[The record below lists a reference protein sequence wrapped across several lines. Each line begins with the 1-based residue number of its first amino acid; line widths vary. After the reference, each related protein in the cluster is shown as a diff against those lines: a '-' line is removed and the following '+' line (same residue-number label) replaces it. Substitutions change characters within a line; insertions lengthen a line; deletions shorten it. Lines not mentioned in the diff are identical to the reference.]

1 MILRPPDVILE
12 PLQMSIHTHQVK
24 LSNMC
29 INYEDLFHK
38 LAPTL
43 DDAPNVFALHCNKG
57 HAVKLRYQDDDSL
70 WKRIPTELEL
80 AQKNRKVNGDGSC
93 FQACV
98 EVYVRVKHPE
108 ISPLKNYKIKVFS
121 STGSVQ
127 TPGGRL
133 NSNEDVDI
141 ALSHLIAYLNAN
153 DVGRDADGASAPVA
167 RIVQNTAM
175 KNYRSRLNLDDPQ
188 LDLFNYRLS
197 WYIQHIQDDELDEL
211 EGVYVKP
218 PFRIIQAENAD
229 EGSKTSFC
237 FLVGTS
243 EDGKEDSF
251 RVEVFNN
258 EKKIKIGKINFKG
271 VKNEEYAV
279 KAYKW
284 LEDIFRA
291 NWHVFVGP
299 RAKVDARAKTAKNT
313 GRRKNLLESL
323 ADLPGKKESASA
335 EGKPLAKRKTP
346 KVRTSRVPKPKA
358 KAPAKE
364 IMRAVQR
371 TPKLEAAPAPGSA
384 LDRIDVDFSLAEQ
397 STEASLEA
405 LLKDISVEDELDF

>member
-1 MILRPPDVILE
+1 MR
-12 PLQMSIHTHQVK
+12 
-24 LSNMC
+24 
-29 INYEDLFHK
+29 INYVDLFHK

-43 DDAPNVFALHCNKG
+43 DDASNVYALHCNHG
-57 HAVKLRYQDDDSL
+57 HAVKLHHEDDDSL

-80 AQKNRKVNGDGSC
+80 AQKNRKVTGDGSC

-98 EVYVRVKHPE
+98 EVYVRIAHPK
-108 ISPLKNYKIKVFS
+108 IDPFKNYKIKVFS

-133 NSNEDVDI
+133 NSNEDVDA
-141 ALSHLIAYLNAN
+141 ALGYLITYLNAN
-153 DVGRDADGASAPVA
+153 DVGRDADGLPAPVA
-167 RIVQNTAM
+167 RVVENTAM

-197 WYIQHIQDDELDEL
+197 WYVKRIQDGELDEL
-211 EGVYVKP
+211 EGAYVKP

-237 FLVGTS
+237 FLVRDGKDT
-243 EDGKEDSF
+243 EDGKADMF

-258 EKKIKIGKINFKG
+258 EKKEKIGKINFKG
-271 VKNEEYAV
+271 VKNEAYAV

-299 RAKVDARAKTAKNT
+299 RPKVDARAKSAKNA
-313 GRRKNLLESL
+313 GRRKSLLESL
-323 ADLPGKKESASA
+323 ADLPGKKEV
-335 EGKPLAKRKTP
+335 KPLAKRKAP
-346 KVRTSRVPKPKA
+346 KLKSRATTKT
-358 KAPAKE
+358 PAKE
-364 IMRAVQR
+364 IMRVVQR
-371 TPKLEAAPAPGSA
+371 TPKLEATPAP
-384 LDRIDVDFSLAEQ
+384 DRIDVDLSLAEQ

-405 LLKDISVEDELDF
+405 LLKELAVEDDLGF